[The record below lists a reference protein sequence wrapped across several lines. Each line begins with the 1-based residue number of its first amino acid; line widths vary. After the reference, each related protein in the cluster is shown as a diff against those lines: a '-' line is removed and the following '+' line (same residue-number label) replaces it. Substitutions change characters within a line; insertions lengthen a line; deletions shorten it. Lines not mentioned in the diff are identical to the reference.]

1 MGEGGYFLTGL
12 GICAAITLGI
22 LLIIHGRFQVMM
34 NDLCEGEARGR
45 FWSLAVEAWF
55 FLFSIGAALKW
66 KPEDLTDRQLF
77 LSSINQVRS
86 GLNGMSTAI
95 ILFSAGLI
103 VFVLIRKFRGR
114 EEDVLGK
121 GNA

>member
-1 MGEGGYFLTGL
+1 MGESGYFMTGL
-12 GICAAITLGI
+12 GICTAITLGI
-22 LLIIHGRFQVMM
+22 LLIIHRRFQVMM

-45 FWSLAVEAWF
+45 FWSLAVEAWL

-66 KPEDLTDRQLF
+66 NPDGLTDRQLF
-77 LSSINQVRS
+77 LGSINQVRS

-103 VFVLIRKFRGR
+103 VFVLIRKFRVH
-114 EEDVLGK
+114 EDGAGK
-121 GNA
+121 EAA